1 MWCGGNSYYFRETKE
16 NVTEEVLSKELKAED
31 WARYT
36 EGRLRQM
43 NDKQKGPELEAWLA
57 GSREKQGGQLAGAK
71 KINKWDQT

>member
-1 MWCGGNSYYFRETKE
+1 
-16 NVTEEVLSKELKAED
+16 
-31 WARYT
+31 
-36 EGRLRQM
+36 M